1 MADNT
6 TINPGTNGD
15 TVRDLQRTTGGPK
28 TQVFAL
34 DVGGET
40 TSGSTES
47 IISNP
52 NPLPVRPASDALNT
66 FLLAQT
72 LAQSVAAAAA
82 SGGGFVPVET
92 PDFLLG
98 G

>member
-1 MADNT
+1 MSDNT
-6 TINPGTNGD
+6 TITAG
-15 TVRDLQRTTGGPK
+15 TGGDVIRTVDRSSYK
-28 TQVFAL
+28 TQVIQL
-34 DVGGET
+34 DVGGDT
-40 TSGSTES
+40 TDPTTES
-47 IISNP
+47 IVTQAS
-52 NPLPVRPASDALNT
+52 PLPVRSPTDNLQN

-72 LAQSVAAAAA
+72 LAQSVAQAAA